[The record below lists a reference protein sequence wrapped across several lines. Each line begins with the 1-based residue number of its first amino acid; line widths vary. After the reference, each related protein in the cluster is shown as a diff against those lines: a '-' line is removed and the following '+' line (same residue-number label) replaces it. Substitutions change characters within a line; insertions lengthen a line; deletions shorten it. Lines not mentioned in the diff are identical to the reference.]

1 MIFKGLSVFLQAL
14 FILEILIAS
23 LELASL
29 KFQLV
34 LKPFL

>member
-1 MIFKGLSVFLQAL
+1 MVFKGFPVFLQAL

-23 LELASL
+23 LEVASL
-29 KFQLV
+29 IVQLV